1 MQKDTAAGGAAAKAM
16 HGENEEGDMIDD
28 PLIGNVY
35 KFSQNRNFYD
45 SLDSIEIYRNEE
57 PEYVTQNEPINDAQQ
72 PGGSFSD
79 DDNIVRR

>member
-1 MQKDTAAGGAAAKAM
+1 
-16 HGENEEGDMIDD
+16 MIDD

-57 PEYVTQNEPINDAQQ
+57 PEYVTQTNPANEAHQA
-72 PGGSFSD
+72 GHGSYSD